1 MTKPTQRNK
10 AGFYTKQVE
19 GPHQDSISKKA
30 SNNYVTCGVK
40 LQLKQR

>member
-1 MTKPTQRNK
+1 MTKPTQRKK
-10 AGFYTKQVE
+10 ARSYTNQVE
-19 GPHQDSISKKA
+19 GPPQDSISTKA